1 MLLSSSMFALDL
13 PLFLYVYSAEAGSV
27 GAFVLSP
34 LLKSLG
40 AGEGVAAGSEV
51 FLSVPD
57 SGLHVSCAGD
67 LHDISSSH
75 GVVASTVRVRTW
87 FHALWV

>member
-1 MLLSSSMFALDL
+1 M
-13 PLFLYVYSAEAGSV
+13 PLFLYVLYMYSAEAGSV

-34 LLKSLG
+34 LLKSLS

-57 SGLHVSCAGD
+57 SGLHVSF
-67 LHDISSSH
+67 
-75 GVVASTVRVRTW
+75 AS
-87 FHALWV
+87 